1 MRSHPVSIFLP
12 SVHGG
17 GAERA
22 MLVFAE
28 NLLRRGFEVDLVL
41 ANLEGPWRDR
51 LNPGMRVVNLGQSR
65 MLRAVP
71 KLVSYLRSHKPL
83 ALYSTITH
91 ANIAAACAAR
101 LARIEC
107 PVVVRQSNAP
117 MSEGRTSMGSRIAS
131 RLIPHAYSLAD
142 GVIAVS
148 QGVREELLVM
158 RPTLAPRVRV
168 VPTPVLTEDVR
179 RLGAERPT
187 HPWFADKDIPI
198 VVSVGRLQPH
208 KGMFDLVQAFAE
220 VRKRRAARLIIL
232 GEGADRARIEREVK
246 RLGLEECVALP
257 GFTHNPFSSMNHA
270 NVFVLASHYEGL
282 PNVIIQ
288 AMAFGTP
295 IVSTDC
301 KSGPAE
307 ILENGRFGAL
317 VPVGAIQD
325 LANAIERALTSPKH
339 EAARESAWQRFGA
352 ANATSMYLAFAGLPE
367 RMREVSPEG

>member
-1 MRSHPVSIFLP
+1 
-12 SVHGG
+12 
-17 GAERA
+17 

-117 MSEGRTSMGSRIAS
+117 MSEARSSMGSRIAS

-246 RLGLEECVALP
+246 RLGL
-257 GFTHNPFSSMNHA
+257 
-270 NVFVLASHYEGL
+270 
-282 PNVIIQ
+282 
-288 AMAFGTP
+288 
-295 IVSTDC
+295 
-301 KSGPAE
+301 
-307 ILENGRFGAL
+307 
-317 VPVGAIQD
+317 
-325 LANAIERALTSPKH
+325 
-339 EAARESAWQRFGA
+339 
-352 ANATSMYLAFAGLPE
+352 
-367 RMREVSPEG
+367 